1 MEDLQTGR
9 PAAEIDGSGHTAA
22 HESPGYLGHTP
33 QWRDPCIT
41 SQWATPWVKDVP
53 AQTIEGIAMST
64 TTERILIAIFL
75 IVAVLLAMRD
85 AHAGMDQSARTERAA
100 ARSEAYVMTIFL
112 SRRGTALFLTSAAAE
127 TSIRALRRRAITGK
141 PESSRDCSISG
152 GQKRS

>member
-9 PAAEIDGSGHTAA
+9 PAAEIDGSGHTGA

-53 AQTIEGIAMST
+53 ARTTKGIAMSG
-64 TTERILIAIFL
+64 TTERILIVIFL

-85 AHAGMDQSARTERAA
+85 AHAGMIAQSVCRFAEPHHSGSNHTSDRDSASQYT
-100 ARSEAYVMTIFL
+100 
-112 SRRGTALFLTSAAAE
+112 RR
-127 TSIRALRRRAITGK
+127 
-141 PESSRDCSISG
+141 
-152 GQKRS
+152 

>member
-85 AHAGMDQSARTERAA
+85 AHAGMIEKLNPYAGSWSHNHVIQQYER
-100 ARSEAYVMTIFL
+100 
-112 SRRGTALFLTSAAAE
+112 
-127 TSIRALRRRAITGK
+127 
-141 PESSRDCSISG
+141 P
-152 GQKRS
+152 

>member
-9 PAAEIDGSGHTAA
+9 PAAEIDGNGHTAA
-22 HESPGYLGHTP
+22 HELRGSTLVTYGQTP

-53 AQTIEGIAMST
+53 AQTTKGIAMST

-85 AHAGMDQSARTERAA
+85 ARAGMFGKLNPNAGSRSHNHVIQQYER
-100 ARSEAYVMTIFL
+100 
-112 SRRGTALFLTSAAAE
+112 
-127 TSIRALRRRAITGK
+127 
-141 PESSRDCSISG
+141 
-152 GQKRS
+152 Q